1 LQHHQVVYCCLLSCR
16 RWLGELAR
24 VVTIVELAGLCVAQI
39 IAGSSNLYTLHSA
52 LPKR

>member
-1 LQHHQVVYCCLLSCR
+1 VLACFLLPCR
-16 RWLGELAR
+16 RWLGEFAR
-24 VVTIVELAGLCVAQI
+24 VVTIVELVGLCVAQI